1 MADRALGASE
11 RFVKSRGSKR
21 SWRSKKSKRTMTFRE
36 MREQQRIA
44 DKANLGPGC
53 IDGHLKAFGEGM
65 RGIDF
70 GSKYVFRP
78 D

>member
-1 MADRALGASE
+1 
-11 RFVKSRGSKR
+11 
-21 SWRSKKSKRTMTFRE
+21 MTFRE

-44 DKANLGPGC
+44 ETANLGPGC
-53 IDGHLKAFGEGM
+53 IDGHLRAFGEGM
-65 RGIDF
+65 HEIDF